1 MKRYRMR
8 FLLEDDVAEWFES
21 RRDKGRTIAEALSIC
36 SRLDKLREVLD
47 GLISHAPVS
56 RPAPRPEGSSS
67 AARKAAALI
76 SNVFKQFDADGD

>member
-47 GLISHAPVS
+47 GLVS
-56 RPAPRPEGSSS
+56 RGPASVPTPKPKGSDS
-67 AARKAAALI
+67 AAKKAAALI
-76 SNVFKQFDADGD
+76 SNVFKQFDGDSD